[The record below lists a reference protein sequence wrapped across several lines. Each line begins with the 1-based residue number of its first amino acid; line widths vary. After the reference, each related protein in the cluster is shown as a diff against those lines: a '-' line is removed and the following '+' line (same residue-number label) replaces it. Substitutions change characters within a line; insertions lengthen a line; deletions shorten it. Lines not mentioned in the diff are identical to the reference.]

1 MRLSIY
7 NNTTNKNVGFT
18 VTVVALFI
26 AFLSLSYNG
35 NAFSTTTLRTSN
47 GFSSPVTNNNSNNNS
62 LKGPRRRK
70 DSSRQLLTL
79 NMQKQGRNQEENQR
93 QKISLSVSASELLD
107 YDYNYDYDIIQK
119 TSSTSS
125 SIPEPSLLESFI
137 LPVASASLMITG
149 NTVGAGMLALP
160 AVVAGPGPILSFGV
174 MIGAW
179 MMCLMSGLTIA
190 QVAIQEHESNGGDVP
205 SSFKEFA
212 EATLP
217 PSAANTV
224 SGTSVFINTLILA
237 FNIFTA
243 GQIGSSLLPAV
254 LPFDSSFLPLVVDD
268 TGTLLS
274 YLFAGGLF
282 CIISSQSLKNLS
294 KVSSILVLGLFG
306 TFAGLLRPGLSNISD
321 PISVLTSS
329 SLPKEELGDGMLLL
343 IPVVV
348 SILIFQNIVPTITR
362 LLDYDRLKVQTALTC
377 GSIIP
382 PLMYMAW
389 TIAVLGGGIDM
400 ASTSTYS
407 STLGGLMTCFSMITV
422 MGSSLGV
429 SMSLSEE
436 FEIILDNDSSNS
448 ETTKTNTFSL
458 PSVAIPVGISLV
470 LSQIFASDITDTLK
484 IAGSFGSPILYGL
497 IPVSMVL
504 MQRQKPNINVNN
516 DSNDSNIIPGGVL
529 GLGVLALGST
539 ALVGTELF
547 ETIRNGTI

>member
-1 MRLSIY
+1 MMRLSIY
-7 NNTTNKNVGFT
+7 NKNVGFT
-18 VTVVALFI
+18 VTVVVLFV
-26 AFLSLSYNG
+26 AFSFLSYNV
-35 NAFSTTTLRTSN
+35 NAFSTTTPLCTSN
-47 GFSSPVTNNNSNNNS
+47 GFSPSITNNNNNS
-62 LKGPRRRK
+62 FNGPRRKESR
-70 DSSRQLLTL
+70 SRQLLLSL
-79 NMQKQGRNQEENQR
+79 NMQKQGRNQEDNQR
-93 QKISLSVSASELLD
+93 QKLSLSVSASELLD

-119 TSSTSS
+119 TTA

-243 GQIGSSLLPAV
+243 GQIGSSLLPSV
-254 LPFDSSFLPLVVDD
+254 LPFDSSFLPLLAVDD
-268 TGTLLS
+268 AGTFLS

-294 KVSSILVLGLFG
+294 QVCSILVMGLFG
-306 TFAGLLRPGLSNISD
+306 TFAGLLLPGLSNISD
-321 PISVLTSS
+321 PMSILTSS
-329 SLPKEELGDGMLLL
+329 SLPKEELGDGMLLM

-362 LLDYDRLKVQTALTC
+362 LLDYDRLKVKTALTC
-377 GSIIP
+377 GSMIP
-382 PLMYMAW
+382 LLMYMAW

-400 ASTSTYS
+400 ASTSSSS

-422 MGSSLGV
+422 MGSSLGG

-436 FEIILDNDSSNS
+436 FEILNNDSSNS
-448 ETTKTNTFSL
+448 ETKTNTFSL

-484 IAGSFGSPILYGL
+484 IAGSFGSPILYGI
-497 IPVSMVL
+497 IPVSMIL
-504 MQRQKPNINVNN
+504 MQRQNSNTN
-516 DSNDSNIIPGGVL
+516 DSNDNNIIPGGVL